1 MNPPAPGPTAA
12 LAYARTRRRASA
24 QALLL
29 ALPLLLFL
37 LATFIAPI
45 AILLS
50 RSVENRE
57 VPVNLPALSQ
67 ALKAWNGEGLPDE
80 HTFAIL
86 AADMR
91 RASAEG
97 QLGTVSAAAEFLPAG
112 VSQLADADQ
121 RASCPKRR
129 HSPGSRR

>member
-1 MNPPAPGPTAA
+1 MTVTVTSNLREPSEREPSVGSAFGADGRA
-12 LAYARTRRRASA
+12 AYARTRRRASA

-67 ALKAWNGEGLPDE
+67 ALKAWNGEGVPDE
-80 HTFAIL
+80 HTFAVPCL
-86 AADMR
+86 ER
-91 RASAEG
+91 
-97 QLGTVSAAAEFLPAG
+97 L
-112 VSQLADADQ
+112 
-121 RASCPKRR
+121 
-129 HSPGSRR
+129 

>member
-1 MNPPAPGPTAA
+1 VTVTVTSNLQEPAEREPATGFGADGRA
-12 LAYARTRRRASA
+12 AYARTRRRASA

-67 ALKAWNGEGLPDE
+67 ALKAWNGEGVPTSIPLPSW
-80 HTFAIL
+80 
-86 AADMR
+86 R
-91 RASAEG
+91 RICAVRPRKDNWEPWRG
-97 QLGTVSAAAEFLPAG
+97 G
-112 VSQLADADQ
+112 
-121 RASCPKRR
+121 
-129 HSPGSRR
+129 

>member
-1 MNPPAPGPTAA
+1 MTVTVTSNLQEPAEREPSTGSGSGAGGRA
-12 LAYARTRRRASA
+12 AYARTRRRASA

-57 VPVNLPALSQ
+57 VPVNLPALS
-67 ALKAWNGEGLPDE
+67 
-80 HTFAIL
+80 
-86 AADMR
+86 
-91 RASAEG
+91 
-97 QLGTVSAAAEFLPAG
+97 
-112 VSQLADADQ
+112 
-121 RASCPKRR
+121 
-129 HSPGSRR
+129 

>member
-1 MNPPAPGPTAA
+1 MQEPAEREPATGFGADGRA
-12 LAYARTRRRASA
+12 AYARTRRRASA

-67 ALKAWNGEGLPDE
+67 ALKAWN
-80 HTFAIL
+80 
-86 AADMR
+86 
-91 RASAEG
+91 
-97 QLGTVSAAAEFLPAG
+97 
-112 VSQLADADQ
+112 
-121 RASCPKRR
+121 
-129 HSPGSRR
+129 